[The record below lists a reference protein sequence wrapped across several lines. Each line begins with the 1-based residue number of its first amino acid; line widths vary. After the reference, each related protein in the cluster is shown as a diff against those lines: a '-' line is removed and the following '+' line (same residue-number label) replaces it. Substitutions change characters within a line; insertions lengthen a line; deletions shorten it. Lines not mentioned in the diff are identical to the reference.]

1 MTVGERIKD
10 LREQQ
15 GLTLEELGN
24 KVGVG
29 KSTVRKWE
37 NGMIENMRRDKIAKL
52 AYALGVTPLY
62 LMGWEDKNKEHPLPR
77 NISVP
82 AAYPVPILGTI
93 GCGEGPIGEQNF
105 DGFFYIDRA
114 IRADYALHTKGDSMI
129 DAGIQDGDVAFL
141 IKDFD
146 VVDGQIYA
154 VVFGADDEAVLK
166 KVYRSDSKVILQSC
180 NSEYAPIILDQVD
193 VRLIG
198 KLTWIC
204 HKAQ

>member
-1 MTVGERIKD
+1 MDIKD
-10 LREQQ
+10 VIHNKRIEH
-15 GLTLEELGN
+15 GMTMKELA
-24 KVGVG
+24 KAVGVSEG
-29 KSTVRKWE
+29 TISRWE
-37 NGMIENMRRDKIAKL
+37 SGEISNMRRDKVAR
-52 AYALGVTPLY
+52 LGNILDISVEQ
-62 LMGWEDKNKEHPLPR
+62 LMGWENKEHPLPR

-114 IRADYALHTKGDSMI
+114 IRADYALHTKGDSMV
-129 DAGIQDGDVAFL
+129 DAGIQDGDIAFL
-141 IKDFD
+141 VADFD
-146 VVDGQIYA
+146 VIDGQIYA

-166 KVYRSDSKVILQSC
+166 KVYRSDNKVILQSC

>member
-1 MTVGERIKD
+1 MTVGERIKN

-15 GLTLEELGN
+15 GMTLEELGN

-52 AYALGVTPLY
+52 ASALGVTPLY
-62 LMGWEDKNKEHPLPR
+62 LMGWENKEQPLPS

-105 DGFFYIDRA
+105 DGFFYIDRT

-146 VVDGQIYA
+146 FEDGQIYA
-154 VVFGADDEAVLK
+154 VVFGADNEAMLK
-166 KVYRSDSKVILQSC
+166 KVYRTGDSKVVLQPC
-180 NSEYAPIILDQVD
+180 NPAYAPIVLDQGD
-193 VRLIG
+193 VRVVG

>member
-1 MTVGERIKD
+1 MTVGERIKN

-15 GLTLEELGN
+15 GMTLEELGN

-52 AYALGVTPLY
+52 ASALGVTPLY
-62 LMGWEDKNKEHPLPR
+62 LMGWEIKEQPLPS

-105 DGFFYIDRA
+105 DGFFYIDRT

-146 VVDGQIYA
+146 FEDGQIYA
-154 VVFGADDEAVLK
+154 VVFGADNEAMLK
-166 KVYRSDSKVILQSC
+166 KVYRTDDSKVVLQPC
-180 NSEYAPIILDQVD
+180 NPAYAPIVLDQGD
-193 VRLIG
+193 VRVVG

>member
-1 MTVGERIKD
+1 MTVGERIKN

-15 GLTLEELGN
+15 GMTLEELGN

-52 AYALGVTPLY
+52 ASALGVTPLY
-62 LMGWEDKNKEHPLPR
+62 LMGWENKEQPLPS

-105 DGFFYIDRA
+105 DGFFYIDRT

-146 VVDGQIYA
+146 FEDGQIYA
-154 VVFGADDEAVLK
+154 VVFGADNEAMLK
-166 KVYRSDSKVILQSC
+166 KVYRTGDSKVVLQPC
-180 NSEYAPIILDQVD
+180 NPAYAPIVLDQGD
-193 VRLIG
+193 VRVVG
-198 KLTWIC
+198 KLTWVC